1 MGDNTTK
8 PATLGERQNP
18 FASIALTFVPHDVPH
33 RSWFALWDR
42 SCVDPGLFQPPSV
55 LVDHEAIAAAKAG
68 VIGLARSGAA
78 RSITF
83 GHHTSWHTTAVPH
96 PNTPRRGNGPTL
108 GVARRDSHV
117 GAARTPREHVAVR
130 AAVGCCSAVGSSARC
145 GRPYPSG
152 HQPGRLRYVAGHH
165 GPVRHRSSGGRIGPV
180 PSTRG
185 ALPCRLANDG
195 AGSGRFGS
203 GLVERARGHV
213 GAIVGGRTGIC
224 QPPVLV
230 RPTH

>member
-1 MGDNTTK
+1 MRG
-8 PATLGERQNP
+8 
-18 FASIALTFVPHDVPH
+18 
-33 RSWFALWDR
+33 
-42 SCVDPGLFQPPSV
+42 
-55 LVDHEAIAAAKAG
+55 
-68 VIGLARSGAA
+68 RSGVA

-152 HQPGRLRYVAGHH
+152 HQPGRLRYVAGAMARNIPTERFHPRRFAMPSRQRWCGIRPIRF
-165 GPVRHRSSGGRIGPV
+165 GPRGTRSRTRWRDRRRQNGYLPATCSCQTNPLKRRTSGR
-180 PSTRG
+180 
-185 ALPCRLANDG
+185 
-195 AGSGRFGS
+195 GSGASSMPIRPRTHS
-203 GLVERARGHV
+203 NYRLPKLVD
-213 GAIVGGRTGIC
+213 
-224 QPPVLV
+224 
-230 RPTH
+230 RPQIR